1 LFNLDPP
8 FISRFDSRYLLLNS
22 QQNVSNLNA
31 IVVLALTIMC
41 AKVVLERMKK
51 KIQTFEALYSV
62 FVYNMVVSLMMDYS
76 L

>member
-1 LFNLDPP
+1 
-8 FISRFDSRYLLLNS
+8 
-22 QQNVSNLNA
+22 VSNLNA
-31 IVVLALTIMC
+31 MVVLTLTIMC

-51 KIQTFEALYSV
+51 KIQTFDALYSV